1 MAGKVIFEV
10 TRGEL
15 EGKKYEYEN
24 PDRVFIG
31 RQEDCG
37 IVLPE
42 NTVSRYHCLLD
53 INPPQ
58 VKLQDF
64 GSLNGT
70 FLNDEKIGQRERD
83 QSWEEA
89 RSEEHDEYEL
99 HDGDRIRLGKR
110 CELTCSVVEAEQVKE
125 DGTLAEEEPPV
136 PAGTE
141 MPVISEIIEPAAE
154 PEKEAEE
161 PAGQA
166 AEPEEAA
173 VPEEPEED
181 EESGYLSVSQGE
193 QKVCGACGNMFPPS
207 SPDDT
212 LCPECRQDRD
222 KMLGAILAALIGGAM
237 EEKPSGPSPVK
248 GFDKIALL
256 GKGGMGEVWK
266 VKEQKTGKFYA
277 LKTMLPKVAGNE
289 NAKAMFLRE
298 AKLSEFLHHKNVV
311 NTYQTG
317 CSDGTFFILMDLCE
331 GGCVDDLLK
340 LHGGKLPLGLAT
352 YIMLQVL
359 EGLDYVHHVD
369 VETEI
374 KKRGIFGTRK
384 VLHAK
389 GLVHRDFKPGNIFLS
404 DKGDH
409 PVAKVADFGMAKA
422 FQTAGFTDM
431 SSAEMV
437 KGTVPFMPR
446 QQALDCRYAKPEVD
460 VWAAAASYYH
470 MLTGAFPKNFRP
482 GGNVWRSLVTEKAVP
497 IRERDASIPEK
508 IALVID
514 HALLESPQIGCKS
527 AAVLR
532 DDLILAL
539 PGETKDYCRGLL

>member
-70 FLNDEKIGQRERD
+70 VLNDEKIGQRERD

-141 MPVISEIIEPAAE
+141 MPVISEIIEAAAE

-166 AEPEEAA
+166 AEPEAL
-173 VPEEPEED
+173 VQGPELRV
-181 EESGYLSVSQGE
+181 G
-193 QKVCGACGNMFPPS
+193 S
-207 SPDDT
+207 SP
-212 LCPECRQDRD
+212 E
-222 KMLGAILAALIGGAM
+222 A
-237 EEKPSGPSPVK
+237 PV
-248 GFDKIALL
+248 
-256 GKGGMGEVWK
+256 E
-266 VKEQKTGKFYA
+266 
-277 LKTMLPKVAGNE
+277 
-289 NAKAMFLRE
+289 
-298 AKLSEFLHHKNVV
+298 
-311 NTYQTG
+311 
-317 CSDGTFFILMDLCE
+317 
-331 GGCVDDLLK
+331 
-340 LHGGKLPLGLAT
+340 
-352 YIMLQVL
+352 
-359 EGLDYVHHVD
+359 
-369 VETEI
+369 
-374 KKRGIFGTRK
+374 
-384 VLHAK
+384 
-389 GLVHRDFKPGNIFLS
+389 
-404 DKGDH
+404 
-409 PVAKVADFGMAKA
+409 
-422 FQTAGFTDM
+422 
-431 SSAEMV
+431 
-437 KGTVPFMPR
+437 
-446 QQALDCRYAKPEVD
+446 
-460 VWAAAASYYH
+460 
-470 MLTGAFPKNFRP
+470 
-482 GGNVWRSLVTEKAVP
+482 
-497 IRERDASIPEK
+497 
-508 IALVID
+508 
-514 HALLESPQIGCKS
+514 
-527 AAVLR
+527 
-532 DDLILAL
+532 
-539 PGETKDYCRGLL
+539 